1 MKSAGYEM
9 DELLPLAARLAAK
22 YTSGESSSVPYETAN
37 MLMKAVCYCI
47 QENQREEGRGAG
59 MGGEAVEDS
68 KTAKNGKT
76 EKCRG
81 AGKDGETAKCRE
93 AGMDSGLRETRKMTA
108 AESYRQGYEK
118 VLEKTRRTQEKYN
131 ELTGDFQAYGNEN
144 YRDTVLKALPAFFM
158 KYDPRFAP
166 QETMIGLDYPTLR
179 AVQEDTGIDAVERYV
194 AYIALEQ
201 RFFRRIPEGMAEE
214 LLTRFHGEYR
224 KYFFNLCNIPLR
236 HMLAAGLLGRQPGQ
250 AFSDEEYTALAQF
263 CADRSRETLA
273 EILKRLTEKLVESGW
288 GEDRE
293 LLWYLQGDTENFAA
307 ELAKGAEAG
316 FLQNVVV

>member
-22 YTSGESSSVPYETAN
+22 YTSGESSSVSYETAN
-37 MLMKAVCYCI
+37 MLMEAVCYCI
-47 QENQREEGRGAG
+47 LENQREEGREAG
-59 MGGEAVEDS
+59 MSGEAVEDS
-68 KTAKNGKT
+68 RTVKDGKT
-76 EKCRG
+76 EG
-81 AGKDGETAKCRE
+81 GSET
-93 AGMDSGLRETRKMTA
+93 GMDSGLRETRKMTA

-131 ELTGDFQAYGNEN
+131 ELAGDFQAYGNEN

-179 AVQEDTGIDAVERYV
+179 AVSEDTGIDAVERYV

-201 RFFRRIPEGMAEE
+201 RFFRRITEGMAEE

-224 KYFFNLCNIPLR
+224 KYFFNLCKIPLR

-250 AFSDEEYTALAQF
+250 AFSDGEYTALAQF

-307 ELAKGAEAG
+307 ELAEGAEAG